1 MTPFTAQFRI
11 LAVGHNSKSKSE
23 LWLYVAPSCDA
34 SRQVIQDHK
43 GYRGNYND
51 RIICVLS
58 MSFKAL
64 HKHFLDQGINITLLS
79 TPNWM
84 TNGGIINAFSAQVIE
99 LTVNDF
105 KVRHSYPKYSTHG
118 YRRLS
123 FICSI
128 K

>member
-34 SRQVIQDHK
+34 SRQVIRDHQ
-43 GYRGNYND
+43 GYRGSYND
-51 RIICVLS
+51 RIVCVLS
-58 MSFKAL
+58 MSYKAL
-64 HKHFLDQGINITLLS
+64 HKHFLAQGINITLLS
-79 TPNWM
+79 GSNWM
-84 TNGGIINAFSAQVIE
+84 TNGGIIDAFSSQAIE

-105 KVRHSYPKYSTHG
+105 KVRRSYPKYSHG
-118 YRRLS
+118 YRRLT